1 VNNIGTKFAR
11 LRTSGGYMIGSV
23 LTKTNE
29 THRDNS
35 CIRYEIL
42 VNQSGKQAALEIHYG
57 RVLFYFVHEYSG
69 QKYML
74 AYVEHAHDVKHGL
87 YDLKTFSK
95 FGVHEWISAS

>member
-1 VNNIGTKFAR
+1 T
-11 LRTSGGYMIGSV
+11 LDGYMIGSI

-29 THRDNS
+29 AHRDNS
-35 CIRYEIL
+35 CVRYVIL
-42 VNQSGKQAALEIHYG
+42 VNQSGKQAALEVHYG
-57 RVLFYFVHEYSG
+57 RVLFYFVHKYSG

-95 FGVHEWISAS
+95 FGVEYMNGFQHLG